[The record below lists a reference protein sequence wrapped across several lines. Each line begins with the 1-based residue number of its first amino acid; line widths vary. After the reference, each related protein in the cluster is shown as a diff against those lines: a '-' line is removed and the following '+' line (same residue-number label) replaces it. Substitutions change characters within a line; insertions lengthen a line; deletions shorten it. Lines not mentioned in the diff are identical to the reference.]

1 METSTKTGT
10 APYWIIG
17 ATVVGTPSAH
27 AGNNFGDSL
36 LFQLPNTQLR
46 GAVSFKQN
54 VTFPDDP
61 DKGRCLIPD
70 VWLTHEKWAS
80 LNFDPNAEVLLA
92 LEYLGDQGEANGV
105 INGSSQGSKE
115 LMAKGKN

>member
-1 METSTKTGT
+1 METSIGHRTWSYSAPLGHT
-10 APYWIIG
+10 AQGFTMLAALKGFG

-36 LFQLPNTQLR
+36 LFQLPNTLLR

-70 VWLTHEKWAS
+70 VLLTHEKM
-80 LNFDPNAEVLLA
+80 VLP
-92 LEYLGDQGEANGV
+92 
-105 INGSSQGSKE
+105 
-115 LMAKGKN
+115 